1 MMSLRIPPLLLA
13 VWLMAPWLTA
23 ADRATVIVV
32 TGAPGTAAYQALF
45 TQWASHW
52 KTAATQGDAV
62 YYEIPSSPKQA
73 AVLKNRLAAEK
84 QSRQTPLWLVL
95 IGHGTFDGKSA
106 KFNLHGPDLT
116 AAELKTWLNNYSRP
130 VAVINCASSSAP
142 FINALSGTN
151 RVILTAT
158 RSGAERNF
166 CRLGG
171 YLARA
176 ISSPNYDLDKDGQTS
191 LLEAWLIASRQ
202 TAEFYK
208 NENRLTPEHSLLD
221 DNGDGKGTS
230 PDWFRGTRITQKSDD
245 PKLLPDGLRSHQFH
259 LVPSAAERKL
269 PIDQRARR
277 DVLGLQLATLRARKS
292 KMSKDE
298 YYKELETILR
308 ELAAIYHPSTSNP

>member
-1 MMSLRIPPLLLA
+1 MISPRIPALVLIL
-13 VWLMAPWLTA
+13 WLIVPWLTA
-23 ADRATVIVV
+23 ADRPTVIVV
-32 TGAPGTAAYQALF
+32 TGAPGTTEYQAQF
-45 TQWASHW
+45 AQWTAHW
-52 KTAATQGDAV
+52 KTAATQGDAA
-62 YYEIPSSPKQA
+62 YHEIPASSKQA
-73 AVLKNRLAAEK
+73 ADLKTRLATET
-84 QSRQTPLWLVL
+84 QTGQTSLWLVL

-191 LLEAWLIASRQ
+191 LLEAWLTASRQ

-230 PDWFRGTRITQKSDD
+230 LDWFRGTRITQKSDD

-259 LVPSAAERKL
+259 LVPSATERKL
-269 PIDQRARR
+269 SIDQRARR
-277 DVLGLQLATLRARKS
+277 DVLDLQLATLRARKS
-292 KMSKDE
+292 KINEDE
-298 YYKELETILR
+298 YYEELETILR
-308 ELAAIYHPSTSNP
+308 ELAAMYHPSTSNP